1 MKVID
6 DFLPDYHFDQIK
18 KIMMGTE
25 ISTDPSDGIFP
36 WYYIS
41 CITRPGDGRFQFTHT
56 FYQIENPTPVLSPNY
71 YSLFNIVQQKL
82 GVKKLRRIK
91 ANLNPRTFFHRKS
104 DWHVDFPT
112 RPGGKT
118 SILYMNTNNGW
129 TEFKKGGKVKSVAN
143 RLVTFDSDLI
153 HQGVT
158 CTDQKIRVV
167 INFNYEV

>member
-25 ISTDPSDGIFP
+25 ISTDPFDDHFP
-36 WYYIS
+36 WYYNP
-41 CITRPGDGRFQFTHT
+41 CVTRVGDGRFQFTHS
-56 FYQIENPTPVLSPNY
+56 FYQIENSIPVSSEY

-91 ANLNPRTFFHRKS
+91 ANLNPGTFFHRKS
-104 DWHVDFPT
+104 DWHIDFPA

-143 RLVTFDSDLI
+143 RLVTFDSGLE

-158 CTDQKIRVV
+158 CTDEKIRVV